1 MQGDGRYN
9 RNSTAQ
15 AAAGDRGVPL
25 LVEAAEAVPFPPG
38 AFASA
43 RGPVV
48 LADYGCSEGRNSLMP
63 IGAAVDAL
71 RARHGNDLQVLVL
84 HTDLPGNDYSSL
96 FGTLAHD
103 PLTYQRPG
111 VFPVAAGRSYFEQL
125 APTGTVALGWSS
137 IALHWLSAQ
146 PGPLTGIW
154 PHLAPTS
161 EQVAWRSHAAA
172 DWAAF
177 LFARGAELVRSP
189 QTNLQLERCELVRLG
204 DPLWDQ
210 TRSGEPGAYARAV
223 AAAIRVS
230 FGPSLLAPVPADQ
243 REALSARL
251 FDDAL
256 AAAISAQ
263 PAEPWFDW
271 HLVLLT
277 VTAPTRLAASRS

>member
-96 FGTLAHD
+96 FGTLADD

-111 VFPVAAGRSYFEQL
+111 VFPVAAGRSYFEPARADRHGRAGLELDCAAL
-125 APTGTVALGWSS
+125 AQCAAWAPDGHLAAPGSDIRAGCLAVARSRGLGSVPVRRVEPSS
-137 IALHWLSAQ
+137 SLEDDWLSYA
-146 PGPLTGIW
+146 GPRRHT
-154 PHLAPTS
+154 
-161 EQVAWRSHAAA
+161 AA
-172 DWAAF
+172 
-177 LFARGAELVRSP
+177 VVP
-189 QTNLQLERCELVRLG
+189 
-204 DPLWDQ
+204 
-210 TRSGEPGAYARAV
+210 SG
-223 AAAIRVS
+223 
-230 FGPSLLAPVPADQ
+230 
-243 REALSARL
+243 
-251 FDDAL
+251 
-256 AAAISAQ
+256 
-263 PAEPWFDW
+263 
-271 HLVLLT
+271 
-277 VTAPTRLAASRS
+277 

>member
-1 MQGDGRYN
+1 M
-9 RNSTAQ
+9 
-15 AAAGDRGVPL
+15 
-25 LVEAAEAVPFPPG
+25 
-38 AFASA
+38 
-43 RGPVV
+43 

-177 LFARGAELVRSP
+177 LFARGAELV
-189 QTNLQLERCELVRLG
+189 LEDDWLSYAGPRRHTAAVV
-204 DPLWDQ
+204 P
-210 TRSGEPGAYARAV
+210 SG
-223 AAAIRVS
+223 
-230 FGPSLLAPVPADQ
+230 
-243 REALSARL
+243 
-251 FDDAL
+251 
-256 AAAISAQ
+256 
-263 PAEPWFDW
+263 
-271 HLVLLT
+271 
-277 VTAPTRLAASRS
+277 